1 MCCFKVINLFGDDI
15 TEEYQKEILKAKRK
29 VSAKKGVETRKKN
42 KEKLLKEID
51 KNFDIAFCTE
61 NGDLFGNVPT
71 QEERNR
77 AIEFL
82 NTFNKK

>member
-29 VSAKKGVETRKKN
+29 VSAKKSVETRKKN